1 MHEEAHRCFDASSSI
16 FRGLGLRHE
25 VAQIEEMKRNAEHW
39 IMRSVG
45 VDPEKEKSSVFSD
58 QRILMRSRRLKP

>member
-1 MHEEAHRCFDASSSI
+1 MQIGMHEEAHRCFDASSSI

-45 VDPEKEKSSVFSD
+45 VDPEKENPLCFLT
-58 QRILMRSRRLKP
+58 REYL